1 MQKRSIWLWG
11 LGAAL
16 AMGVLALIPQA
27 HLRFVRGH
35 EWQGAYAS
43 YHPDERAYLS
53 YLNALTLG
61 RPRLCDP
68 YTGRDD
74 TPATPLPES
83 LFSIQFISAYAA
95 AIPARIFGLS
105 ATTVFIAL
113 PFLTAF
119 FSTLVVFRLF
129 YALTGEHELA
139 ATGALWALCFG
150 ALIRLQKLAFLF
162 GGISTPYIF
171 LPFLRRSMPAVP
183 FPLFFLLCLAVWH
196 ALTSERPRTRLLA
209 ACGAGLAFVL
219 LVFSYFYLWTAAA
232 AWLACLAFLWLWAR
246 PRDRPR
252 ALRAFGVIALAGIAA
267 LCGYAV
273 LLSHRAPTMDTVQI
287 LEFSHLPDLS
297 RPVEWVGLGIIA
309 ALLIAA
315 KCGRVCL
322 RERAALFTLS
332 FALTPL
338 VVFNQQIVTGRS
350 LQPIHYEMF
359 IANYV
364 ILIALFLTLWL
375 IRRGGRTKTMTTALP
390 AGTRDW
396 PGARRRKFL
405 LAALAILALAW
416 GAMEMRVASARHIRT
431 AVARD
436 EAHGVARR
444 LSEFADAAAPDDAT
458 TGATRP
464 VVFAE
469 AVQAE
474 TIVGVASLPVLWAP
488 QMIMFSGVTPAEH
501 KERLHQ
507 QLYYSGI
514 DAEDFA
520 EMVARPTYVWFY
532 LFGWERSM
540 KGLSRQASPI
550 TREEKDAEIR
560 SYADYINSF
569 DREDASRPLI
579 SYLVVAVNEERDLAN
594 FDRWYERDAGER
606 VGNFVLHRVK
616 LRR

>member
-1 MQKRSIWLWG
+1 MQERRTWRWG

-16 AMGVLALIPQA
+16 AMGLLALIPQA
-27 HLRFVRGH
+27 HLRLVKGH
-35 EWQGAYAS
+35 DWQGAYAS

-61 RPRLCDP
+61 RPRLSDP

-74 TPATPLPES
+74 APATPLPES
-83 LFSIQFISAYAA
+83 LFSIQFIPAYAA
-95 AIPARIFGLS
+95 AIPARILGLS
-105 ATTVFIAL
+105 APTIFIAL

-119 FSTLVVFRLF
+119 FSTLFISRLF
-129 YALTGEHELA
+129 YGVTGDHELA
-139 ATGALWALCFG
+139 ATGALWVLCFG
-150 ALIRLQKLAFLF
+150 ALVRLQKLTFLL
-162 GGISTPYIF
+162 GGTSTPYIF

-196 ALTSERPRTRLLA
+196 ALTSEKPRARFLS
-209 ACGAGLAFVL
+209 ACGAGLIFAL

-232 AWLACLAFLWLWAR
+232 AWLACLALLWLSAR
-246 PRDRPR
+246 SGDRPR
-252 ALRAFGVIALAGIAA
+252 ALRAFGVIALPAVVA
-267 LCGYAV
+267 LSGYAL

-287 LEFSHLPDLS
+287 LEFSRLPDLS
-297 RPVEWVGLGIIA
+297 RPLEWLDLGIIA
-309 ALLIAA
+309 VLLIAA
-315 KCGRVCL
+315 KRGRVCL
-322 RERAALFTLS
+322 RSRATLFTLS

-359 IANYV
+359 IANY
-364 ILIALFLTLWL
+364 LTLMALFLTLWL
-375 IRRGGRTKTMTTALP
+375 IRRGGRTTTMTLP
-390 AGTRDW
+390 ARVASGR
-396 PGARRRKFL
+396 GVRGVL
-405 LAALAILALAW
+405 LAGCALLALAW
-416 GAMEMRVASARHIRT
+416 GAMEMCVASARHIRT

-444 LSEFADAAAPDDAT
+444 LAELARAAPGGTAAAAA
-458 TGATRP
+458 GAARP

-474 TIVGVASLPVLWAP
+474 TLVGVASLPVLWAP

-501 KERLHQ
+501 KERFYQ

-520 EMVARPTYVWFY
+520 ELVNKPTYVWFY

-550 TREEKDAEIR
+550 TRAEQDAEIR
-560 SYADYINSF
+560 SYADYIDSF
-569 DREDASRPLI
+569 DREHAARPVI
-579 SYLVVAVNEERDLAN
+579 SYLVVAVNEERDVSN
-594 FDRWYERDAGER
+594 FDRWYDRDAGER
-606 VGNFVLHRVK
+606 VGNFMLHRVK